1 MIEVIKIKNY
11 ALIEDAEIE
20 LTKGLNV
27 ITGETGAG
35 KSLFINALSLLM
47 GQKSSSQIIGKN
59 GKEASVEAVV
69 YVDKRISSV
78 LNKYE
83 IDHKKSIIIK
93 RVIGE
98 KNRCYIDGNIISQNQ
113 LKEIMEPFLDIC
125 SQHENQSLLD
135 YDVQREIVD
144 TFSKNEKE
152 LDSLKSIYSLKRELE
167 LKIKDQ
173 KRKKDEIEAQKDYL
187 EFQLSEIKTLNLNK
201 EDEQIDEIIRTL
213 NNSVKIKDTEI
224 NIHDNFYGPEG
235 IKVKIKESIILLKQL
250 DDLLQRENSENFKQ
264 KAEEFLL
271 EMDSLPKKSVS
282 IDEESVNYYLNR
294 NEELAK
300 LKRKYGGT
308 VSGILSKKEEIE
320 QSLDLINNFE
330 DDISVMEKDLQKTN
344 KEYAKIAEKVSLLR
358 KENSKKLEKMIESN
372 LKHLN
377 MPYAQF
383 SIKIEKGEESITGID
398 DIKFLI
404 SPNRSEDLK
413 ELGSIASGGELSRV
427 ILSIR
432 NVSNKSKLCYLFDEV
447 DAGIGGN
454 TASTIGRKLKEMGND
469 CQVICITHLP
479 QVAVFGNSNY
489 KIEKIEDKTK
499 TTSKIEKIQGDS
511 LIKEI
516 SRMLG
521 SSLSGKKAI
530 ENAAEMIKNAK

>member
-1 MIEVIKIKNY
+1 MIKVIKIKNY
-11 ALIEDAEIE
+11 TLIEDAEIE

-35 KSLFINALSLLM
+35 KSLFINALGLLM
-47 GQKSSSQIIGKN
+47 GQKTSSQIIGKN

-69 YVDKRISSV
+69 FIDNRISPI

-83 IDHKKSIIIK
+83 INHKKSILIK
-93 RVIGE
+93 RIIGK
-98 KNRCYIDGNIISQNQ
+98 KNRCYIDGNTVSQNQ

-152 LDSLKSIYSLKRELE
+152 LDSLKSMFFLKRKLE

-173 KRKKDEIEAQKDYL
+173 KRKKDEVEAQKDYL
-187 EFQLSEIKTLNLNK
+187 EFQLSEIKSLNLNK

-213 NNSVKIKDTEI
+213 NNSVKIKNTE
-224 NIHDNFYGPEG
+224 NHIHDNFYGQEG
-235 IKVKIKESIILLKQL
+235 IKIKIKENIVLIKQL
-250 DDLLQRENSENFKQ
+250 DVLLQKENSENFKQ
-264 KAEEFLL
+264 KAEAFLS
-271 EMDSLPKKSVS
+271 EIDSLPKKTVS
-282 IDEESVNYYLNR
+282 IDEESLNYYLIR
-294 NEELAK
+294 NEELSK

-320 QSLDLINNFE
+320 QSLDFINHFE
-330 DDISVMEKDLQKTN
+330 DDISIMEKDLQKIN
-344 KEYAKIAEKVSLLR
+344 KEYAEIADKVSLLR
-358 KENSKKLEKMIESN
+358 KENSKKLEKMIENN
-372 LKHLN
+372 LKQLN

-383 SIKIEKGEESITGID
+383 SIKIEKGQETENGID
-398 DIKFLI
+398 NIKFLI
-404 SPNRSEDLK
+404 SPNRSEELK

-447 DAGIGGN
+447 DAGIGGD
-454 TASTIGRKLKEMGND
+454 TASTIGKKLKEMGND

-499 TTSKIEKIQGDS
+499 TISKIEKIQGDS

-521 SSLSGKKAI
+521 SSLSGEKAI
-530 ENAAEMIKNAK
+530 ENAVEMIKNAK